1 MSRLDALEEILNRI
15 EQKQHTDEDIQS
27 LRQFLSASD
36 REVAERFAKY
46 NVNIGEGNN
55 IEIGDRTYV
64 EWNQEAVRELIEQ
77 IQKQS
82 YAIPL
87 LPKELPQK
95 DYLRLKH
102 LLASGRWREA
112 NEQTRVILL
121 RAVNTEENYLNDE
134 QIQNF
139 PCQVLKIIDR
149 LWLKYSN
156 GRFGFSIQKQIF
168 DECKK
173 DIPTFGD
180 RVQWRI
186 QENWIS
192 GDRVIYSPNKAPKG
206 HLPWGL
212 IQVGTLDN
220 VFLEAFMEGFKVA
233 TKTLVRQDWQLQLMA
248 DFMDFGTIFVGP
260 KDFDKEDFKRGM
272 KYELAQEEAWWEGN
286 RVEELKVQ
294 KLFSLLYT
302 CPNL

>member
-173 DIPTFGD
+173 ISQHSAITCSGVFKKIGYLAIELFILPT
-180 RVQWRI
+180 RHQK
-186 QENWIS
+186 
-192 GDRVIYSPNKAPKG
+192 VIYPGDSYKSERWITFFWKP
-206 HLPWGL
+206 LW
-212 IQVGTLDN
+212 
-220 VFLEAFMEGFKVA
+220 KV
-233 TKTLVRQDWQLQLMA
+233 
-248 DFMDFGTIFVGP
+248 
-260 KDFDKEDFKRGM
+260 
-272 KYELAQEEAWWEGN
+272 
-286 RVEELKVQ
+286 LK
-294 KLFSLLYT
+294 
-302 CPNL
+302 